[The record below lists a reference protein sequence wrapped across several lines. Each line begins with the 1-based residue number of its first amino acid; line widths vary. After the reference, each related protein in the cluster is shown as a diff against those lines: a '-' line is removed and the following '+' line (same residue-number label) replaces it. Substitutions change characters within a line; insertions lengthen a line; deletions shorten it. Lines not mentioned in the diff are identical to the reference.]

1 MHSLMAGLTNGILD
15 PNEVS
20 EIVECITQNY
30 GINLSAGY
38 DKADATII
46 PLETLEKMIA
56 KGVQAGF
63 SLAKM
68 QAPAE

>member
-1 MHSLMAGLTNGILD
+1 MHSLMASRINGILD

-20 EIVECITQNY
+20 EIVECITVLFGAELRAEY
-30 GINLSAGY
+30 EKAA
-38 DKADATII
+38 DKTI

-68 QAPAE
+68 NAHAE